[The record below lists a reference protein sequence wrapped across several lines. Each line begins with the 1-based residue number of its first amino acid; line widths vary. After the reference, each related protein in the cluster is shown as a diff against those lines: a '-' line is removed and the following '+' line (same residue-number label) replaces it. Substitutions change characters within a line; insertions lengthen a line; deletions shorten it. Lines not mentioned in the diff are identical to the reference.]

1 VRDVDLFQLAL
12 GLEEPWQVER
22 TEFDA
27 AARRLDI
34 HLNFPR
40 GGRFRCPECGRGG
53 CSAYDTTM
61 KEWRH
66 LNFFQ
71 HEAFLHAPLP
81 RVQCPEHG
89 VKQAEVPWARSGS
102 GFTLL
107 FESLVMAMVKQMPVL
122 AVARIVGETD
132 TRLWR
137 VLNHYVDEA
146 RAQAD
151 FSEVREVGVDETA
164 SKRGHNYVS
173 LFVDLQQRRLLFG
186 TEGKGAD
193 TFGAFRL
200 DLMEHGGNPEQIR
213 ELCID
218 MSAAFQRGA
227 AHHFP
232 LAHLTFDRFHVMKL
246 FSEAIDQVRREEQ
259 VDRPELKK
267 TRWLWMKSPTKLT
280 QRQLDELGALLQ
292 PSRTALRTAK
302 AYQMKL
308 SFAEEF
314 WTLPPSLAEAFLE
327 KWCAWAKRSRLKPM
341 KRLADTLWNHRRG
354 LLRRFFSEISNGI
367 LEGINSLVQ
376 AAKARAR
383 GYRSTRNLISM
394 AYLISGDLD
403 FALPT

>member
-1 VRDVDLFQLAL
+1 MRDVDLFQLAL
-12 GLEEPWQVER
+12 GLEEPWQVVR

-27 AARRLDI
+27 AARKLDI
-34 HLNFPR
+34 HLDFPR
-40 GGRFRCPECGRGG
+40 GSRFRCPECGWGD
-53 CSAYDTTM
+53 CPAYDTAP

-71 HEAFLHAPLP
+71 HEAFLHAPVP
-81 RVQCPEHG
+81 RVKCPEHG
-89 VKQAEVPWARSGS
+89 VKQVKVPWARSDS

-107 FESLVMAMVKQMPVL
+107 FESLIMAMVKQMPVL

-132 TRLWR
+132 QRLWR
-137 VLNHYVDEA
+137 VLNHYVGEA
-146 RAQAD
+146 LAKAD

-173 LFVDLQQRRLLFG
+173 FFVDLQKRRLLFG
-186 TEGKGAD
+186 TEGKDAN

-200 DLMEHGGNPEQIR
+200 DLQQHGGKPEQIR

-218 MSAAFQRGA
+218 MSGAFQRGA
-227 AHHFP
+227 GLHFP
-232 LAHLTFDRFHVMKL
+232 LANVTFDRFHVMKL
-246 FSEAIDQVRREEQ
+246 FNEAIDQVRREEQ
-259 VDRPELKK
+259 VDRPELKR
-267 TRWLWMKSPTKLT
+267 TRWLWMKAQGKLPR
-280 QRQLDELGALLQ
+280 RQLEALQALLR

-314 WTLPPSLAEAFLE
+314 WSLPPMLAEAFLE
-327 KWCAWAKRSRLKPM
+327 KWCGWARRSRLKPM
-341 KRLADTLWNHRRG
+341 KRLAGTLWHHRRG

-383 GYRSTRNLISM
+383 GYRSTRNLITM